1 MSLRETLMATGNRI
15 KNRATARTAGI
26 VAAMLLAFGPGRAAA
41 ALCALPGGN
50 DAIPFG
56 VTVLR
61 GILVL
66 GGVVLASSGDG
77 GGGGDYGTSN
87 KRKMLLAGVL
97 VLLAGALLPQLI
109 GFFLELVG
117 SSAADVGLGCAF

>member
-1 MSLRETLMATGNRI
+1 MSPRETLRSAVDRI
-15 KNRATARTAGI
+15 TKRGMARTAGI
-26 VAAMLLAFGPGRAAA
+26 VAVMLLAFGPGTAAA
-41 ALCALPGGN
+41 ALCDLPGGS

-56 VTVLR
+56 VTILQ

-66 GGVVLASSGDG
+66 GGVVLASSGGG

-97 VLLAGALLPQLI
+97 VILAGALLPQLI

-117 SSAADVGLGCAF
+117 SSANDVGLGCAF